1 MLITRRTR
9 TRDVLPFVTDKETM
23 DRIIGAVDEVPLD
36 KPLIEM
42 TIAEFAETTDEDY
55 VLRFLNEKYA
65 WKAFG
70 KLKSLKKQTEE
81 ITKFL
86 QMNEVKPNKDQES
99 AAIGV
104 VFPDMVEQ
112 MLIRVTEFFHLKS
125 FDEAEQVKLSNYMLI
140 NKKDSSEAK
149 FRSNYE
155 KIIEMKNKQ
164 RNGRRGR

>member
-86 QMNEVKPNKDQES
+86 KMNEIKPSKDQEQS
-99 AAIGV
+99 AIGV

-112 MLIRVTEFFHLKS
+112 MLLRVTEYFHLHS
-125 FDEAEQVKLSNYMLI
+125 FEEAERIKLSNYLLI

-149 FRSNYE
+149 FRDNWNRLL
-155 KIIEMKNKQ
+155 EMKNKQ
-164 RNGRRGR
+164 RNGRRSR

>member
-42 TIAEFAETTDEDY
+42 TIAEFAETMDEDY

-70 KLKSLKKQTEE
+70 KIKSFKRQTEE

-86 QMNEVKPNKDQES
+86 KMNEVKPSKDQEQ
-99 AAIGV
+99 AARGV
-104 VFPDMVEQ
+104 MFPSFEEQ
-112 MLIRVTEFFHLKS
+112 MLLTVCEYFHLKS
-125 FDEAEQVKLSNYMLI
+125 FDEAEKVKLSNYMLI
-140 NKKDSSEAK
+140 QQKQSAEMK
-149 FRSNYE
+149 FKQNYDR
-155 KIIEMKNKQ
+155 IIEMRTKAK
-164 RNGRRGR
+164 NGRRGR

>member
-70 KLKSLKKQTEE
+70 KLKSLKKQTED

-86 QMNEVKPNKDQES
+86 QMNEVKPSKDQEQ

-104 VFPDMVEQ
+104 VFPDFVQQ
-112 MLIRVTEFFHLKS
+112 MLLTVTEYFHLSS
-125 FDEAEQVKLSNYMLI
+125 FDEAEKVKMSNYMLI
-140 NKKDSSEAK
+140 QQKQSAEAK
-149 FRSNYE
+149 FKHQWDRL
-155 KIIEMKNKQ
+155 IEMKSKQ
-164 RNGRRGR
+164 RNGRRK